1 MKGIVVLQGK
11 KYLLDIEWTGH
22 EGDTNNATFCRVAMF
37 HIWNTTAVRPICN
50 TCELKRTRLAHF
62 MANTRYYSPSA
73 AVAAWSCGGPDG
85 SDSLVPRATAA
96 HIDRLVL
103 MWPHGV
109 LGDLRRHWTP
119 PSHKWLSIQILQK
132 LFYPMLRW
140 RQTRNAL
147 TIVRQNC
154 WKAATFKNKMMME
167 EQYKDLR
174 NKLWEN

>member
-1 MKGIVVLQGK
+1 MKGIVELQGK

-22 EGDTNNATFCRVAMF
+22 EEDPNNATFCRVAMF

-50 TCELKRTRLAHF
+50 TCEMKRTRLAHF

-109 LGDLRRHWTP
+109 LGDLRHHWTP

-132 LFYPMLRW
+132 LFYSMLRW
-140 RQTRNAL
+140 RQTRNAR
-147 TIVRQNC
+147 TIVSKTVGKRPLLRTRWW
-154 WKAATFKNKMMME
+154 WKNNTKI
-167 EQYKDLR
+167 
-174 NKLWEN
+174 